1 MTSLSHTLGADV
13 ARVSRRAADFLVLM
27 KPQILLMVLLT
38 VFVGFYLGVRGTP
51 DYTTLAQVLV
61 GAALAGGGTLALNQ
75 LVERDLDARMTRTQL
90 RPLPAGR
97 LHPAEVLLFG
107 VVLVVA
113 GLLYLAL
120 AVNLLS
126 SVAAALTTGSYLW
139 LYTPMKRKTAW
150 CLVVGAVPGALPP
163 VIGWAGATGQL
174 GLEVWVVFAIL
185 YVWQL
190 PHTLAIAMQYKDD
203 YTRVGIR
210 LLPAIDPD
218 DTIARIQVIAYCL
231 ALLMVSLV
239 PTLLGSAGR
248 LYLLGAMALGI
259 GMLGCGIALV
269 RRRTATDARRLV
281 LASLVYLPTLLL
293 LLVLDRVAL

>member
-1 MTSLSHTLGADV
+1 MIPTSHTLGAEFTR
-13 ARVSRRAADFLVLM
+13 ASRRAADFVSLM
-27 KPQILLMVLLT
+27 KPRILLMVLLT
-38 VFVGFYLGVRGTP
+38 VFVGFYLGARGTP
-51 DYTTLAQVLV
+51 DYTTLLPVLV

-75 LVERDLDARMTRTQL
+75 LFERDMDARMTRTQL

-126 SVAAALTTGSYLW
+126 SVAAVLTTGSYLW

-174 GLEVWVVFAIL
+174 GLEAGVLFAIL

-203 YTRVGIR
+203 YARVGIR

-218 DTIARIQVIAYCL
+218 DTIARIQVVAYCL
-231 ALLMVSLV
+231 ALLIVSLV
-239 PTLLGSAGR
+239 PTLIGSAGT
-248 LYLLGAMALGI
+248 LYCLGAMALGI
-259 GMLGCGIALV
+259 GMLGYGVALV

-281 LASLVYLPTLLL
+281 LASLVYLPALLL
-293 LLVLDRVAL
+293 LMVLDRVPL

>member
-13 ARVSRRAADFLVLM
+13 ARASRRAADFLALM
-27 KPQILLMVLLT
+27 KPRILLMVLLT
-38 VFVGFYLGVRGTP
+38 VFAGFYLGARGTP
-51 DYTTLAQVLV
+51 DYTTLLQVLV

-113 GLLYLAL
+113 GLLHLAL
-120 AVNLLS
+120 AVNVLA

-174 GLEVWVVFAIL
+174 GLEAWVVFAIL

-231 ALLMVSLV
+231 ALLIVSLV
-239 PTLLGSAGR
+239 PTLIGSAGTF
-248 LYLLGAMALGI
+248 YCLGAMALGI

-281 LASLVYLPTLLL
+281 LASLVYLPALLL
-293 LLVLDRVAL
+293 LLVLDRVPL